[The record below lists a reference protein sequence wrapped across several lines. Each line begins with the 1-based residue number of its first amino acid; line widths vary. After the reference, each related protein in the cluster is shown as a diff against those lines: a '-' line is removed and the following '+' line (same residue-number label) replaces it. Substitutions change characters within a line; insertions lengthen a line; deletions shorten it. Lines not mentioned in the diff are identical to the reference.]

1 MRDATCACVRVCV
14 RACVRACVC
23 AVDSGHPGLGCFI
36 ACMCVDCCLCTYE
49 YLAFLSC
56 EFRVA
61 STYIAVT
68 CKLLSTH
75 HNSHTMVSHCAR
87 VGDKEN

>member
-36 ACMCVDCCLCTYE
+36 ACMCVDCYVCVLTN
-49 YLAFLSC
+49 
-56 EFRVA
+56 
-61 STYIAVT
+61 T
-68 CKLLSTH
+68 
-75 HNSHTMVSHCAR
+75 
-87 VGDKEN
+87 